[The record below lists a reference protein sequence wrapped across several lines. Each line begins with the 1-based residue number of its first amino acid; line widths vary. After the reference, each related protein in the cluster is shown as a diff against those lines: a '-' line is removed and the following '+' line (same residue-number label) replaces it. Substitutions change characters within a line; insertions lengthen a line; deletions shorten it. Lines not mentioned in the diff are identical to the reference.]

1 MHVGRY
7 LLPTYLVYNKA
18 LLTTVNPGIL
28 NVLELLWTIISNWSD
43 HCNIYILQG
52 VLLSLCKFCV
62 LGRFIHTYLTFF
74 IFTIWS
80 NNGKTVL
87 SFFNQLG
94 VNLSKVYIH
103 LTLWWRKGTSCTL
116 LLWLNRPEIDKIYT
130 YIGIIK
136 YLKGKK
142 EHSEKFAI
150 QGEVTINNVLPGW
163 HCMNSEYYCFI

>member
-1 MHVGRY
+1 MILGWKIIPHGIKKFSQKSKCMEISCRTPSSKV
-7 LLPTYLVYNKA
+7 LKYNWPLRNKQTKSTRSIWDT
-18 LLTTVNPGIL
+18 L
-28 NVLELLWTIISNWSD
+28 
-43 HCNIYILQG
+43 
-52 VLLSLCKFCV
+52 
-62 LGRFIHTYLTFF
+62 YLTFF